1 MTSEINYRPGTLDD
15 SHSAYLVF
23 IEALADLL
31 PRIGLQPWP
40 GFSDPDQIAKAWEN
54 RRPLY
59 EHLARTAE
67 HFWVAEQDGEMIG
80 YARSIIH
87 DGVRELTEFF
97 VKPGAQSG
105 GVGGGLLARAFPR
118 EGAHR
123 RTIIATTDLRAQA
136 RYLKAG
142 VYPRFPI
149 MALGKTPESRAVDT
163 NLHFQQISVSPQAL
177 DALNKIDDTILEFR
191 RTAEHE
197 FLLGEVPGWLYL
209 RDGEPVG
216 YGYTGKR
223 HGPFALLNPAD
234 FPAALAHAENL
245 AAEAG
250 QAQMVLEVP
259 MHNRHAVDYLLSHGF
274 TIPDGFIAFFM
285 SNVPFGKFDQYI
297 VTNPPFFI

>member
-1 MTSEINYRPGTLDD
+1 MPEITYRPGTSDD
-15 SHSAYLVF
+15 SHGAFLVF
-23 IEALADLL
+23 IQSLADLL

-40 GFSDPDQIAKAWEN
+40 GFSDPDQIAKSWEN

-59 EHLARTAE
+59 EYLARTAE
-67 HFWVAEQDGEMIG
+67 HFWVAEQDGEIVG

-97 VKPGAQSG
+97 VKPGMQSG
-105 GVGGGLLARAFPR
+105 GVGRGLLARAFPR

-136 RYLKAG
+136 RYLKSG

-149 MALGKTPESRAVDT
+149 MGLAKTPEQRVVETDLRFHRISSPDD
-163 NLHFQQISVSPQAL
+163 LESLDQI
-177 DALNKIDDTILEFR
+177 DAIILEYSR
-191 RTAEHE
+191 RADHE
-197 FLLGEVPGWLYL
+197 FLLSEVQGWLYF

-234 FPAALAHAENL
+234 FPAVLAHAENI
-245 AAEAG
+245 AAEG
-250 QAQMVLEVP
+250 EQASFELEVP
-259 MHNRHAVDYLLSHGF
+259 MHNRDAVDYLLSHGF
-274 TIPDGFIAFFM
+274 TISDGFIAFFM
-285 SNVPFGKFDQYI
+285 SDEPFGKFDQYI